1 MAPATATA
9 PAPQRPL
16 RSAPAP
22 EVEARPDLRVVDPVD
37 EPSARRSFG
46 GLVGTIA
53 VVLLFVCIFG
63 VVVFQVLLVQTQSHL
78 DDLDRSMATEQA
90 RAKDLDLQMANLESP
105 ERIVDAA
112 VGLGMIVPEDTEY
125 LESVDG
131 NDERAAYDPATE
143 PVGTT
148 QTTAPGTAPAATAG
162 GAGGGTTAT
171 TVAGT
176 GGGLPP
182 GPPYTAENNWGA
194 GGPTTLPPVYNAEN
208 NWGAGPNPAPT
219 GGR

>member
-9 PAPQRPL
+9 SQRPL
-16 RSAPAP
+16 RTAPAP
-22 EVEARPDLRVVDPVD
+22 EVDARPDLRVVDPVD

-46 GLVGTIA
+46 GLVGTVA

-78 DDLDRSMATEQA
+78 DDLDGALTTEQA
-90 RAKDLDLQMANLESP
+90 RAKDLDLQTANLESP

-112 VGLGMIVPEDTEY
+112 LGLGMIPPGDTEY
-125 LESVDG
+125 LESTDG
-131 NDERAAYDPATE
+131 NDDRATYDPATE

-148 QTTAPGTAPAATAG
+148 QTTEPGTAATG
-162 GAGGGTTAT
+162 GSSGSGTGTTPT
-171 TVAGT
+171 TVGSA

-208 NWGAGPNPAPT
+208 NWGAGTTAPT

>member
-9 PAPQRPL
+9 TTRPL
-16 RSAPAP
+16 RVAPAP
-22 EVEARPDLRVVDPVD
+22 EVDARPDLRVVDPVD

-46 GLVGTIA
+46 GLVGTVA

-78 DDLDRSMATEQA
+78 DDLDAALTTEQA
-90 RAKDLDLQMANLESP
+90 RAKDLDLQTAELESP

-112 VGLGMIVPEDTEY
+112 IGLGMIAPEDTEY

-131 NDERAAYDPATE
+131 NDDRAAYDPATE

-148 QTTAPGTAPAATAG
+148 QTTAPGTASDGSGATG
-162 GAGGGTTAT
+162 SGASTTGTTPPSS
-171 TVAGT
+171 

-194 GGPTTLPPVYNAEN
+194 GGPTTIPPVYNAEN
-208 NWGAGPNPAPT
+208 NWGAGPTAPT